1 MEYTFF
7 IDKIRKLRKE
17 AGYTQEDVSRKLN
30 IQRQTYCNYENGTRM
45 PPLEIIIALAD
56 LYKLSVDALV
66 RDGTPV
72 LSPEPPQLTSYQ
84 ATTIQT
90 FLTLSE
96 EKQKE
101 AGDFIRFKQIVFYII
116 LVLCPYSNVIVCIC
130 NDTFCYISPERLP
143 FF

>member
-101 AGDFIRFKQIVFYII
+101 AGDFIRFKHQ
-116 LVLCPYSNVIVCIC
+116 LCSLYLCIC
-130 NDTFCYISPERLP
+130 KL
-143 FF
+143 FFILYSYYVHIAML

>member
-1 MEYTFF
+1 MGYTFF

-56 LYKLSVDALV
+56 LYELPVDALV
-66 RDGTPV
+66 RDGTREV
-72 LSPEPPQLTSYQ
+72 LSEIPPLTSDQ

-101 AGDFIRFKQIVFYII
+101 AGDFIRFKHQ
-116 LVLCPYSNVIVCIC
+116 LC
-130 NDTFCYISPERLP
+130 D
-143 FF
+143 

>member
-1 MEYTFF
+1 MGYTFF

-45 PPLEIIIALAD
+45 PPLEIIIAIAD
-56 LYKLSVDALV
+56 LYELPVDALV
-66 RDGTPV
+66 RDSARELLPETP
-72 LSPEPPQLTSYQ
+72 PLTSYQ
-84 ATTIQT
+84 ATIIQT

-101 AGDFIRFKQIVFYII
+101 AGDFIRFKHQ
-116 LVLCPYSNVIVCIC
+116 LC
-130 NDTFCYISPERLP
+130 D
-143 FF
+143 

>member
-66 RDGTPV
+66 RDSTPV
-72 LSPEPPQLTSYQ
+72 LSPVLSPALSPEPPQLTSYQ

-101 AGDFIRFKQIVFYII
+101 AGDFIRFKQQ
-116 LVLCPYSNVIVCIC
+116 LCS
-130 NDTFCYISPERLP
+130 
-143 FF
+143 

>member
-45 PPLEIIIALAD
+45 PPWEIIIALAD

-66 RDGTPV
+66 RDSTPVLSPV

-101 AGDFIRFKQIVFYII
+101 AGDFIRFKQQ
-116 LVLCPYSNVIVCIC
+116 LCS
-130 NDTFCYISPERLP
+130 
-143 FF
+143 

>member
-7 IDKIRKLRKE
+7 IDKIRKLRKD

-101 AGDFIRFKQIVFYII
+101 AGDFIRFKHQ
-116 LVLCPYSNVIVCIC
+116 LCS
-130 NDTFCYISPERLP
+130 
-143 FF
+143 

>member
-30 IQRQTYCNYENGTRM
+30 
-45 PPLEIIIALAD
+45 
-56 LYKLSVDALV
+56 SVDALV

-101 AGDFIRFKQIVFYII
+101 AGDFIRFKHQ
-116 LVLCPYSNVIVCIC
+116 LCS
-130 NDTFCYISPERLP
+130 
-143 FF
+143 

>member
-96 EKQKE
+96 ESKRKPVTLS
-101 AGDFIRFKQIVFYII
+101 ASSISFAA
-116 LVLCPYSNVIVCIC
+116 
-130 NDTFCYISPERLP
+130 DTFAFANCFLYYTRIMSI
-143 FF
+143 

>member
-66 RDGTPV
+66 RDGTPA

-101 AGDFIRFKQIVFYII
+101 AGDFIRFKQQ
-116 LVLCPYSNVIVCIC
+116 LCS
-130 NDTFCYISPERLP
+130 
-143 FF
+143 

>member
-66 RDGTPV
+66 TG
-72 LSPEPPQLTSYQ
+72 
-84 ATTIQT
+84 
-90 FLTLSE
+90 
-96 EKQKE
+96 
-101 AGDFIRFKQIVFYII
+101 
-116 LVLCPYSNVIVCIC
+116 
-130 NDTFCYISPERLP
+130 
-143 FF
+143 

>member
-1 MEYTFF
+1 MGYTFF
-7 IDKIRKLRKE
+7 IDKIRKLRKD

-56 LYKLSVDALV
+56 LYGLSVDALV
-66 RDGTPV
+66 RDGAQKR
-72 LSPEPPQLTSYQ
+72 SPEPPQLTSYQ

-96 EKQKE
+96 ENQKE
-101 AGDFIRFKQIVFYII
+101 AGDFIRFKQQ
-116 LVLCPYSNVIVCIC
+116 CC
-130 NDTFCYISPERLP
+130 N
-143 FF
+143 

>member
-7 IDKIRKLRKE
+7 IDNIRKLRKE

-30 IQRQTYCNYENGTRM
+30 
-45 PPLEIIIALAD
+45 AD

-101 AGDFIRFKQIVFYII
+101 AGDFIRFKHQ
-116 LVLCPYSNVIVCIC
+116 LCS
-130 NDTFCYISPERLP
+130 
-143 FF
+143 

>member
-7 IDKIRKLRKE
+7 IDNIRKLRKE

-56 LYKLSVDALV
+56 LYKLSV
-66 RDGTPV
+66 

-101 AGDFIRFKQIVFYII
+101 AGDFIRFKHQ
-116 LVLCPYSNVIVCIC
+116 LCS
-130 NDTFCYISPERLP
+130 
-143 FF
+143 

>member
-45 PPLEIIIALAD
+45 PPLEIIIAL
-56 LYKLSVDALV
+56 SVDALV

-101 AGDFIRFKQIVFYII
+101 AGDFIRFKHQ
-116 LVLCPYSNVIVCIC
+116 LCS
-130 NDTFCYISPERLP
+130 
-143 FF
+143 